1 VVPVSIHMAKRKK
14 YKTISVVRAKAAVSK
29 YRADKRKASR
39 EAVSGK
45 ASVSKLRLRGT
56 KA

>member
-1 VVPVSIHMAKRKK
+1 MAKRKK
-14 YKTISVVRAKAAVSK
+14 YKISVVRAKAAVSK